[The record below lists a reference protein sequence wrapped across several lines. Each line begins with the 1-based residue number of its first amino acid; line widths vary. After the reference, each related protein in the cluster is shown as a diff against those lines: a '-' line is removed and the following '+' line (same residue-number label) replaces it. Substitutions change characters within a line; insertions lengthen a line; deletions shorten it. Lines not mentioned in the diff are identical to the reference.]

1 MFHLCH
7 HVSLVLQWF
16 LVPYCWLV
24 AGKSRRFPSVDVI
37 EKEICALDL
46 VELAQE
52 TLADVASSLADLV
65 MAVSIFFS
73 TSNLQTPFLCFLFYA
88 L

>member
-1 MFHLCH
+1 MRLYCEEITRM
-7 HVSLVLQWF
+7 SDICSISATTSVLSYMQWF

-52 TLADVASSLADLV
+52 SD
-65 MAVSIFFS
+65 FG
-73 TSNLQTPFLCFLFYA
+73 
-88 L
+88 